1 MKFTRKYKELPKVE
15 PVKIKPL
22 FGLKP
27 GLWLTIAYAIALVL
41 AVFLICF
48 LPDIIHGSKRV
59 TFTSEVGT
67 AAVYVDGTYEG
78 GTPFTRKIASGSHN
92 VSYKVNGE
100 EIDNFNIKVG
110 HPVFLNWLFPRTQSV
125 HSSAPLTDKPFEA
138 LTKEFL
144 NDVSL
149 YSAVLEYDSVH
160 RYPDLYTS
168 YVNAIM
174 TYSSYK
180 TNVRPFEA
188 ALLFVTTDEM
198 FKDAENALGILGL
211 DAVIPYQILDKN
223 STFGE
228 EADRPV
234 VGAKKTSLDAGSFR
248 IEGFTISEAD
258 FSNGKSVKDSY
269 PEVLEAGL
277 KTHTSS
283 FNIGSYCITEY
294 QYSQFVQANPYWSAS
309 NKEELKAKGLVD
321 DYYLD
326 GVTISA
332 SVTGMRPVRNISYY
346 SAQAFCTW
354 LSSVTAK
361 NVYLP
366 TEDQWI
372 AASLADPEEGY
383 QRSLAP
389 SEAEV
394 APAAMLG
401 GVWEMTDTDLIP
413 LSRVIKGPTVE
424 NARKVLRDYD
434 TQCDIVVK
442 GGSYVNAVGSIDRYS
457 VGSAYRSLCSD
468 FMGFRIA
475 WD

>member
-1 MKFTRKYKELPKVE
+1 MKFTRKDKNLPEVE

-27 GLWLTIAYAIALVL
+27 GLWLTIAYASALVV
-41 AVFLICF
+41 AIFLICF

-59 TFTSEVGT
+59 TFTSDAGT
-67 AAVYVDGTYEG
+67 VAVYVDGTYEG

-100 EIDNFNIKVG
+100 EIDSFTVKVG
-110 HPVFLNWLFPRTQSV
+110 HPVFLNWLFPRKQSV
-125 HSSAPLTDKPFEA
+125 HSSAPLTEKAFET

-144 NDVSL
+144 EDVSL
-149 YSAVLEYDSVH
+149 YSAVLEYDAVH

-168 YVNAIM
+168 YVNSII
-174 TYSSYK
+174 TSPYK
-180 TNVRPFEA
+180 TRVDALEA
-188 ALLFVTTDEM
+188 ALLFVSTDEM
-198 FKDAENALGILGL
+198 FNDARNALGILGL
-211 DAVIPYQILDKN
+211 NAVIPYETLDENTKV
-223 STFGE
+223 GE
-228 EADRPV
+228 ESERPV
-234 VGAKKTSLDAGSFR
+234 VGAKKTSLDAGTFA

-258 FSNGKSVKDSY
+258 FSNGKSVKNTY
-269 PEVLEAGL
+269 PDVLEAGL
-277 KTHTSS
+277 MTHTDS

-294 QYSQFVQANPYWSAS
+294 QYAQFVQANPYWSAS

-332 SVTGMRPVRNISYY
+332 SVTGLRPVRNISYHA
-346 SAQAFCTW
+346 AQAFCKW
-354 LSSVTAK
+354 LSDITGK

-366 TEDQWI
+366 SEDQWI
-372 AASLADPEEGY
+372 AASLSDPEEGY

-413 LSRVIKGPTVE
+413 LARIIRGKTVE
-424 NARKVLRDYD
+424 NAREVLRAYD

-442 GGSYVNAVGSIDRYS
+442 GGSYVNALGSIDRYS
-457 VGSAYRSLCSD
+457 VGTAYRSLCSD

>member
-1 MKFTRKYKELPKVE
+1 MKFFRKDKDLPKVE

-27 GLWLTIAYAIALVL
+27 GLWLTCAYALALAL
-41 AVFLICF
+41 AIFLICF

-59 TFTSEVGT
+59 TFTSDAGT
-67 AAVYVDGTYEG
+67 VAVYVDGTYEG

-92 VSYKVNGE
+92 VSYKINGE
-100 EIDNFNIKVG
+100 EIDNFTIKVG
-110 HPVFLNWLFPRTQSV
+110 HPVFLNWLFPRKQSV
-125 HSSAPLTDKPFEA
+125 HSSAPLTDKAFEA
-138 LTKEFL
+138 LSKEFL
-144 NDVSL
+144 EDVSR
-149 YSAVLEYDSVH
+149 YSAILEYDSVH

-168 YVNAIM
+168 YINSIM
-174 TYSSYK
+174 AYPSYK
-180 TNVRPFEA
+180 SHIEAFEA
-188 ALLFVTTDEM
+188 SLLFVTTDEM
-198 FKDAENALGILGL
+198 FEDAQNAIGIIGL

-234 VGAKKTSLDAGSFR
+234 VGAKKAVLDAGSFT
-248 IEGFTISEAD
+248 IEGFTIAEAD
-258 FSNGKSVKDSY
+258 FVNGKSVKDSY

-277 KTHTSS
+277 ETHTDS

-294 QYSQFVQANPYWSAS
+294 QYSQFVQENPSWSVS
-309 NKEELKAKGLVD
+309 NKAELKAKGLVD

-332 SVTGMRPVRNISYY
+332 SVTGIRPVRNISYY
-346 SAQAFCTW
+346 AAQAFCKW
-354 LSSVTAK
+354 LSEKTGK

-366 TEDQWI
+366 SEDQWI
-372 AASLADPEEGY
+372 AASLSDPEEDY

-389 SEAEV
+389 SEAQG
-394 APAAMLG
+394 APSAMLG

-413 LSRVIKGPTVE
+413 LSRVIKGHTVE
-424 NARKVLRDYD
+424 NARKVLRSYD

>member
-1 MKFTRKYKELPKVE
+1 MKFFRKDKNLPKVE

-27 GLWLTIAYAIALVL
+27 GLWLTCAYALALAL
-41 AVFLICF
+41 AIFLICF

-59 TFTSEVGT
+59 TFTSDAGT
-67 AAVYVDGTYEG
+67 VAVYVDGTYEG

-100 EIDNFNIKVG
+100 EIDNFTIKVG
-110 HPVFLNWLFPRTQSV
+110 HPVFLNWLFPRKQSV
-125 HSSAPLTDKPFEA
+125 HSSAPLTDKAFVA
-138 LTKEFL
+138 LSKEFL
-144 NDVSL
+144 EDVSR
-149 YSAVLEYDSVH
+149 YSAILEYDSVL
-160 RYPDLYTS
+160 RYPELYTS
-168 YVNAIM
+168 YINSIM
-174 TYSSYK
+174 AYPSYK
-180 TNVRPFEA
+180 SHIEAFEA
-188 ALLFVTTDEM
+188 SLLFVTTDEM
-198 FKDAENALGILGL
+198 FEDAQNAIGIIGL
-211 DAVIPYQILDKN
+211 DAIIPYQILDKN

-234 VGAKKTSLDAGSFR
+234 VGAKKTVLDAGTFT
-248 IEGFTISEAD
+248 IEGFTIAEAD

-277 KTHTSS
+277 KTHTDS

-294 QYSQFVQANPYWSAS
+294 QYSQFIQENPSWSAS
-309 NKEELKAKGLVD
+309 NKAELKAKGLVD

-332 SVTGMRPVRNISYY
+332 SVTGIRPVRNISYY
-346 SAQAFCTW
+346 AAQAFCKW
-354 LSSVTAK
+354 LSEKTGK

-366 TEDQWI
+366 SEDQWI
-372 AASLADPEEGY
+372 AASLSDPEEGY

-389 SEAEV
+389 SEAQG
-394 APAAMLG
+394 APSAMLG

-424 NARKVLRDYD
+424 NARTVLRSYD